1 MATTSFGETFLVAN
15 ETAAG
20 GGTTEEVPTWLT
32 CLEATFMIVIF
43 MSSVIA
49 NLIVFALFYKKPSL
63 LSISN
68 RFVLNLAVSN
78 FLMSLLVTPSV
89 LVSAMARS
97 WIFGDALC
105 QVAGVLTTLLFAA
118 SIWTLVL
125 VSLDRYCAIIAPLH
139 YAMRITPPRC
149 LYMMGAVWLVS
160 AGLAVPP
167 VAGWSHIQ
175 YQAEKCSCT
184 VVWETSNRTDRY
196 YTIFLAVVCFGL
208 PCLIM
213 AGAYSRIYRAAQ
225 KTTARARRNSVF
237 PEPSSSTVTGLRTP
251 KRRPSTDSLSKR
263 RSSTDSIRSTFRGR
277 RASNASD
284 HPMAHIRDDWIAAKT
299 GMVVMSTFLL
309 CWIPHFTVM
318 VLESTL
324 SQPNLIPSWVE
335 RLALYLALSS
345 CTVNPVVYVF
355 RSRVMRYQLQAL
367 FARTNCTASG
377 RRERVL
383 ELTTTSDSNQLQVNR
398 RRASGSS
405 LPTTSTC
412 ASSSSQSTA
421 GRREPS
427 VGSLASYTKPPMVTI
442 HEHDEEITSAVVHS
456 SASPELVLDFNSLT
470 RRSSADG
477 TSSPPPPT
485 PPMYV
490 IPALTVSGP
499 GDLDGSS
506 ENIHDVPLPFGCV
519 VDMV

>member
-1 MATTSFGETFLVAN
+1 MAATSFEAPFLVAN

-20 GGTTEEVPTWLT
+20 ASSEVPTWLT

-68 RFVLNLAVSN
+68 RFVLNLSVSN

-139 YAMRITPPRC
+139 YAMRITPSRC
-149 LYMMGAVWLVS
+149 LYMMAAVWLVS

-184 VVWETSNRTDRY
+184 VVWETSNHTDRY

-251 KRRPSTDSLSKR
+251 KRR
-263 RSSTDSIRSTFRGR
+263 SSTDSIRSTLRGR

-324 SQPNLIPSWVE
+324 SEPRLIPSWVE

-355 RSRVMRYQLQAL
+355 RSRVMRHQLQAL
-367 FARTNCTASG
+367 FARTSCTASG

-412 ASSSSQSTA
+412 ASSSSQSPS

-442 HEHDEEITSAVVHS
+442 HEHDEEVTSAVVHS

-477 TSSPPPPT
+477 SPVSSAPPPT
-485 PPMYV
+485 PPMYTV
-490 IPALTVSGP
+490 PVLTVSGP
-499 GDLDGSS
+499 TDLDGSS
-506 ENIHDVPLPFGCV
+506 EDMHDVPLPFGCV